1 MEKNKIENEDIGAI
15 EILKPEEYNSLFVI
29 IIMFLVGWFSIL
41 SNVLWVKF
49 IGWIILGFILVSLI
63 RIGKILKKRIETKKE
78 EIN

>member
-1 MEKNKIENEDIGAI
+1 MEKNKIKNKDIGAI
-15 EILKPEEYNSLFVI
+15 EILKPEEYNSIFVI

-49 IGWIILGFILVSLI
+49 VGWIILGFILLSLI
-63 RIGKILKKRIETKKE
+63 KIGKILKKRIETKKE